1 MVEDVSLADSIRKS
15 FSFVFKA
22 EHFFQILIVLVAIFL
37 LGLIPY
43 IGVYI
48 STLLE
53 FLWLPY
59 LYVYYHDNNQVVAPQ
74 KPQVKE
80 NKQD

>member
-1 MVEDVSLADSIRKS
+1 M
-15 FSFVFKA
+15 FKA
-22 EHFFQILIVLVAIFL
+22 DHFFQILIVLIAIFL

-43 IGVYI
+43 VGVYI

-59 LYVYYHDNNQVVAPQ
+59 LYVYYREDKEEKIIQQISQDGQ
-74 KPQVKE
+74 KLDKKDVNSDQTY
-80 NKQD
+80 QD